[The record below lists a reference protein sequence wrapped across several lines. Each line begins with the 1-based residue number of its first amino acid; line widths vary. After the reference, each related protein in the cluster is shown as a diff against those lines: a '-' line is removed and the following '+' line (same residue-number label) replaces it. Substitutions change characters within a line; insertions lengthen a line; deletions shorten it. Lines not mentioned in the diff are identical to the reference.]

1 MIVTNAFDELKW
13 RGLVYDHTES
23 VPDLLRDE
31 KITFYNGFD
40 PSANSLHVGHLV
52 PMMGLARLQRFGHT
66 PIAVAGGGTGMIGDP
81 SGRSEERNLLSPTE
95 LEANL
100 AGIRQQL
107 ATILDFEVKSNPAI
121 IVATASPS

>member
-66 PIAVAGGGTGMIGDP
+66 P
-81 SGRSEERNLLSPTE
+81 
-95 LEANL
+95 
-100 AGIRQQL
+100 
-107 ATILDFEVKSNPAI
+107 
-121 IVATASPS
+121 SPSPVAAPV